1 MNITKYNVCLANFLK
16 YTFASKNE
24 VLELS
29 EHSIP
34 VFLWYVV
41 YGLQP

>member
-1 MNITKYNVCLANFLK
+1 MNITKYNVRLANFLK
-16 YTFASKNE
+16 YTFTSKNE

-34 VFLWYVV
+34 VFL
-41 YGLQP
+41 